1 MAVVVREDVPGDKRL
16 VAYLV
21 ADGEVDT
28 DGLRAVAGQRL
39 PGYMVPSAFVV
50 LDVLPLT
57 VNGKLDRKALPA
69 PTYETG
75 GGRAP
80 ADAREELVCR
90 AFAEVLGLPVVGVDD
105 DFFALGGHSLLVVS
119 LAEWL
124 RSRGLAVP
132 VRALFQNPT
141 PASLARVAG
150 TGQVVVP
157 ANPIPAG
164 GVDELT
170 PELLP
175 LVDLTEA
182 EIARVV
188 AAVPGGAANVA
199 DVYPLAPL
207 QEGMFFH
214 HLMADREGTDVY
226 VTPTLLEFESR
237 ERLDAFLDA
246 LRWVV
251 GRHDVYRTAIVWDG
265 LREPV
270 QVVLR
275 DVELPVE
282 EVRLASADGDVLDQ
296 FLAAGGS
303 WMDLD
308 RAPLMNVRI
317 APEPGGNG
325 WLALLRVHHLI
336 QDHTALE
343 VLVDEVEAY
352 LADRTA
358 ELPEPLPFREFVA
371 QARLGVSREEHERY
385 FAGLLGDVE
394 ETTAPYGMLDVHSDG
409 TQVTKQRVVV
419 AEELSER
426 VRKVARTVGVSPAT
440 VFHLVWARVLGTLSG
455 RDDVVFGTILFGR
468 MDAGAGA
475 DRVPGLFINTLPV
488 RVRLADGTVG
498 EALESMRGQL
508 AELMVHEH
516 APLAAA
522 QAASGLPGGSPL
534 FTSIFNYRYG
544 RSEPRSTSPA
554 LRGIQVRSFRD
565 LTNYPLVASVD
576 VEGTGFAI
584 TVDAVAPVDPAQV
597 TTLVHTCLDAVV
609 TAMEQ
614 DSGTRLS
621 AVDILDAAERAL
633 VVGEWNDTAAAL
645 PELSVSEVFAARVAE
660 SPDAVAVA
668 SGDVAWSYREL
679 DERVDRLASVLVE
692 RGVGVESPVAVV
704 MERSADLVVVLLAV
718 LKAGGA
724 FVPVDVAW
732 PSARVEAVLTDAAP
746 VCVVTTQDRVP
757 ELPAG
762 VPVVLADAVPAGHGK
777 VPSVSGL
784 LDRAAYVMYTSGST
798 GVPKGVVTTQRDLVA
813 LALDRCWGA
822 SADMRVLFHAP
833 HAFDASSYELWVPM
847 LSGGTVVVAEPVAI
861 DASVLAALV
870 SRHGLTHVHVT
881 AGLLR
886 VLADQDPGCFKGV
899 REVLTGGDVVPAA
912 SVRRLLEHNSGLVV
926 RHLYGPTEVTLC
938 ATQHEVRDAV
948 GEVLPIGRPLDNT
961 RAYVLDDALAPVP
974 VGVTG
979 ELYVAGVGLAR
990 GYAHQSVLTAERFI
1004 ADPFGSGERLYRT
1017 GDRVRWN
1024 TEGQLVFSGR
1034 ADAQV
1039 KIRGFRVEPGE
1050 VEAVVAGHP
1059 QVAQAAVVVREDTPG
1074 DKRLVAY
1081 LVAGEAMDVDAVRAH
1096 VSERLPAYMV
1106 PSAFMLLETLPL
1118 TVNGKLDRKALPA
1131 PEYVSGTGRAPGTVQ
1146 EELLCQVFAEV
1157 LGLPAVGVDDDFFA
1171 LGGHSLLAT
1180 RLVSRVRS
1188 VLGVEVSIRAL
1199 FDAPTPAGLAALLV
1213 RAEPG
1218 RAKLTKGVR
1227 PERVPLSFA
1236 QQRLWFLGQLEGPSA
1251 SYNIPVALRLSGE
1264 LDREAL
1270 DAALRDVVGRHEVL
1284 RTVFPMAD
1292 GRPFQRVLSLEESG
1306 FALTVAEVAPG
1317 QLEAEVAGA
1326 AGYAFDFAV
1335 EVPIRARLFAVSPQ
1349 EHVLVLV
1356 VHHIATDGWS
1366 MGPLARDLTTAYAA
1380 RCEGRAPEWTALPVQ
1395 YADYALWQRELL
1407 GSEEDRES
1415 LVARQVE
1422 YWRASLEDAPEELAL
1437 PLDHARPA
1445 VASHRGHVVP
1455 LRLPADLHGDL
1466 LRVAKAQGVTLY
1478 MAVQTALTVALAKLG
1493 AGTDIPVGLAV
1504 AGRTDQALD
1513 ELVGFFVN
1521 TLVLR
1526 TDLSGNPTLAELLGR
1541 VRETSLEAFAHQDVP
1556 FDRLVEELAPAR
1568 SLARHPLFQ
1577 VMLTV
1582 QNTAAAPG
1590 SGSSPA
1596 ELRGLRTE
1604 LMPLGVGAANFDLDM
1619 SLGEAFD
1626 QEGAPAGLRG
1636 SLTVAADLFDPAT
1649 AERIARS
1656 LRSALRTLADAPDTR
1671 LSAVDVVDAAERAL
1685 VVGEWNDTAA
1695 SLPELSVS
1703 EVFAA
1708 RVAESP
1714 DAVAVASGDVAWSYR
1729 ELGERVDRLASVLVE
1744 RGVGVESPV
1753 AVVMER
1759 SADLVVV
1766 LLAVLKAGGAFVPVD
1781 VAWPSAR
1788 VEAVLTDAAPVCVVT
1803 TRDRVPELPAGVPV
1817 VLADAVP
1824 TTESRLPLVAGLLD
1838 RAAYVMYTS
1847 GSTGVP
1853 KGVVTTQ
1860 RDLVALALDGCWG
1873 ASADMRVL
1881 FHAPHAFD
1889 ASSYELWVPLLSGGT
1904 VVVAEPV
1911 AMDAA
1916 VLRES
1921 VARHGLTHVHVTA
1934 GLLRVLADQDPE
1946 CFKGVRE
1953 VLTGGDVVPAASVR
1967 RLLEHNSGL
1976 VVRHLYGPTEVT
1988 LCATQHEVRDAVGDV
2003 LPIGRPLDNTRAYVL
2018 DDTLAPVPIGVT
2030 GELYVA
2036 GVGLARGY
2044 AHQSVLT
2051 AERFVADPFGSGE
2064 RLYRTGDRVRW
2075 TADGQLVFAG
2085 RADAQVKIRG
2095 FRVEPGEVEA
2105 VVAGHPQVAQ
2115 AAVVVRED
2123 TPGDKR
2129 LVAYVVPADGLD
2141 LDALRAHV
2149 SDRLPAY
2156 MVPSAFMALETLP
2169 LTVNGKLDRKAL
2181 PAPEYVSGTGRA
2193 PADVREELICQAF
2206 AEVLG
2211 LPAVGVDDD
2220 FFALGGHSLLAVSL
2234 VERLRARNVGISV
2247 RALFAT
2253 PTPVGLAAVAGPAQ
2267 VAIPA
2272 NLIPEGATALTPVML
2287 PLVDLTED
2295 ELATVVAAVPGGA
2308 ANIADVYPL
2317 APLQEGLF
2325 FHHLMAD
2332 RDAGDT
2338 YVLPTTLAFD
2348 DRARLDAFLAA
2359 LQRVVARHDIYRTAI
2374 LWDGLREP
2382 VQVVLR
2388 AAALPVTEVAPDPAG
2403 PPVAEQ
2409 LQAAAGVWMD
2419 LDRAPLMTAHVAA
2432 EPGTDRWL
2440 ALLRIHHL
2448 VQDHTALEI
2457 LLDELRA
2464 FLSGRADELPDPLP
2478 FREFVAQARLGVPRE
2493 EHERHFAELLGDV
2506 TETTAPFGLTDVHG
2520 DNAGTERSR
2529 MPVDEGTA
2537 RRTRE
2542 VARSLGVSPAT
2553 VFHLAWARVLAAVS
2567 DRDDVVFGTV
2577 LFGRMNAGAGADR
2590 VPGLFLNTLPVRVR
2604 FDGGTVAGALAGLRE
2619 QLADL
2624 LVHEHAPLAVA
2635 QTASG
2640 LPGGS
2645 PLFSALFNYRYSA
2658 AAPSAPEHADALAGV
2673 RVLLTKEGTN
2683 YPVSVSVDDDGTG
2696 FAITADAPAPVGA
2709 DRVRALLETALDN
2722 LADALERTPDAPPA
2736 AVEVLRPAE
2745 RLRLLEAFSAEA
2757 QARPRTLAALR
2768 ERYGVEPAGAYVLDG
2783 GLRMVPAGATGELYL
2798 AGVAGPEGGPDLAD
2812 PFNPGGA
2819 MLRTGDRVRWS
2830 ADGRLEFP
2838 AEAAEPAA
2846 PEDAPS
2852 TAAGRRPSGP
2862 REELLCQVFA
2872 EILGLPSV
2880 GVDDNYF
2887 LLGGQS
2893 LMATRLVGRLRA
2905 VLGVEVPIRALFE
2918 NPTPAGLAARLAQA
2932 APGRAALV
2940 ARPRPERVPLSFAQQ
2955 RLWFL
2960 GQLEASSATYTN
2972 TTALRLSGSLDRE
2985 ALGSALRDLVG
2996 RHEILRTVLPVED
3009 GEPYQRILPAAEAG
3023 IELTVVEVAPG
3034 GLAARLAQVGEYP
3047 FDLAT
3052 EIPIRAWLLAEAP
3065 EEHVL
3070 VLAVHHSATD
3080 GWSMG
3085 PLARDLTTAYTA
3097 RLRGE
3102 APQWAPLPVQ
3112 YADYAI
3118 WQRELLGGGSDPD
3131 SVLAGQ
3137 MAHWREALA
3146 GLPEEIA
3153 LPETRPRP
3161 AVPTHRAGDLPVRIG
3176 PELHRGILDLAK
3188 AEGATV
3194 FMVMQAALAALLSG
3208 LGAGEDVPIG
3218 AAVAGRV
3225 DDALDDLIGFFVN
3238 MLVLRTDVS
3247 GDPTFGELLQR
3258 VRGTDLAAYANQD
3271 VPFDYVVEQ
3280 LTPERSTARQ
3290 PLFQVALVV
3299 QNTPRS
3305 ELRMPG
3311 LAIASEPVA
3320 VGGAR
3325 SDLMLSLAE
3334 RVDEDG
3340 APAGLGGALQFSA
3353 DLLDPGTARELA
3365 DRLVRLLEHVVA
3377 DPGQPLSRIP
3387 LVTDGERRALLDLGA
3402 GPAHEVHD
3410 AGRAT
3415 LPELFAAQVARNP
3428 QAVALVHGDQEL
3440 SYAELDLR
3448 AERLARLLAA
3458 RGIGPESVV
3467 AVAMGHCAELVVAF
3481 LAIAKAGAVYLPVD
3495 PAHPADRIG
3504 YMVADARPVHAL
3516 TTEADRAALPP
3527 SAGLPV
3533 TVLGTAGAE
3542 AELASVQASASTGD
3556 DPLPAPRPEQAAY
3569 VIYTSGSTGRPKG
3582 VVVSHTGIANLV
3594 AAQVERLG
3602 VTDASRVLQFASVG
3616 FDAAVWELVM
3626 ALCTGARLVVAP
3638 SGELLPGAGLAEV
3651 IARHRVTHATL
3662 PPAVLAL
3669 LSPEDL
3675 ASVTALVSA
3684 GEALGEDLPAR
3695 WAPGRRFIDAY
3706 GPTETTVCATMSD
3719 PLVPGEPVTIGGAV
3733 TGTTVLLLDD
3743 ALRPVP
3749 AGVLGE
3755 LYVAGPALAR
3765 GYQGRADL
3773 TAERFVAD
3781 PYGSGR
3787 RMYRTGDRA
3796 RWDGKGRLLYA
3807 GRADDQVKI
3816 RGFRVEPRE
3825 VEAVLTGHPDVARAV
3840 VTVQVQSGE
3849 QRLIAYLVAADRGY
3863 GERALG
3869 DHGTGDLAAAVRG
3882 YAAER
3887 LPRYMLPAAI
3897 VELSALPLTVNGKLD
3912 HRALP
3917 APDLGAAAGTGR
3929 APATAEEKAVCS
3941 VFAEILG
3948 LPEVGADDDFF
3959 AMGGHSLLATRLLSR
3974 VRSVTG
3980 ADVPVRVLFEN
3991 PTPAALAVWIT
4002 AQAGTRTKRK
4012 SRPALRPMRKQEE
4025 N

>member
-1 MAVVVREDVPGDKRL
+1 TGDRVSWDAEGNLAFAGRVDDQVKIRGFRVELGEIEAVLAGHTQVSQVAVVVREDVPGDRRL

-21 ADGEVDT
+21 ADGGTDVDV

-50 LDVLPLT
+50 LEALPLT

-69 PTYETG
+69 PSYEAG
-75 GGRAP
+75 AGRAP

-164 GVDELT
+164 GVSELT

-175 LVDLTEA
+175 LVELTEA

-275 DVELPVE
+275 EVELPVE

-308 RAPLMNVRI
+308 RAPLMNLRI

-409 TQVTKQRVVV
+409 TQVAKQRVVV

-488 RVRLADGTVG
+488 RARLADGTVG

-621 AVDILDAAERAL
+621 AVEVLDPAERAL
-633 VVGEWNDTAAAL
+633 VVGEWNDTAASV
-645 PELSVSEVFAARVAE
+645 PELSVSEVFAAQVARTPE
-660 SPDAVAVA
+660 AVALV
-668 SGDVAWSYREL
+668 SGELSLSYREL

-692 RGVGVESPVAVV
+692 CGVGVESPVAVV
-704 MERSADLVVVLLAV
+704 MERSAELVVVLLAV
-718 LKAGGA
+718 LRAGGA

-732 PSARVEAVLTDAAP
+732 PSARVEAVLADARP
-746 VCVVTTQDRVP
+746 VCVVTTRDLASDV
-757 ELPAG
+757 PAG
-762 VPVVLADAVPAGHGK
+762 LPVVLADAVPAMESR
-777 VPSVSGL
+777 VPSVVGL

-798 GVPKGVVTTQRDLVA
+798 GIPKGVVTTQRDLVA
-813 LALDRCWGA
+813 LALDGCWGA
-822 SADMRVLFHAP
+822 SAEMRVLFHAP
-833 HAFDASSYELWVPM
+833 HAFDASSYELWVPL
-847 LSGGTVVVAEPVAI
+847 LSGGTVVVAEPVAV
-861 DASVLAALV
+861 DASVLAGLV

-938 ATQHEVRDAV
+938 ATQYEVRDAV

-961 RAYVLDDALAPVP
+961 RAYVLDDTLAPVP

-979 ELYVAGVGLAR
+979 ELYVAGIGLAR
-990 GYAHQSVLTAERFI
+990 GYAHQPVLTAERFI

-1017 GDRVRWN
+1017 GDRVRW
-1024 TEGQLVFSGR
+1024 TADGQLVFAGR

-1081 LVAGEAMDVDAVRAH
+1081 LVPVDGLDLDAVRAH
-1096 VSERLPAYMV
+1096 VSDRLPAYMV
-1106 PSAFMLLETLPL
+1106 PSAFMSLETLPL

-1131 PEYVSGTGRAPGTVQ
+1131 PEYVSGAGRAPGTVQ

-1157 LGLPAVGVDDDFFA
+1157 LGLPLVGVDDDFFA

-1188 VLGVEVSIRAL
+1188 VLGVEASIRAL

-1227 PERVPLSFA
+1227 PEQVPLSFA

-1284 RTVFPMAD
+1284 RTVFPMSD
-1292 GRPFQRVLSLEESG
+1292 GRPFQRVLSLDESG
-1306 FALTVAEVAPG
+1306 FGLTVSEVAPE
-1317 QLEAEVAGA
+1317 QLEAEVARA
-1326 AGYAFDFAV
+1326 AGHAFDFAA
-1335 EVPIRARLFAVSPQ
+1335 EVPIRAWLFAVSPQ

-1366 MGPLARDLTTAYAA
+1366 MGPLARDLSLAYAA

-1407 GSEEDRES
+1407 GSEDDPES
-1415 LVARQVE
+1415 LIARQVE
-1422 YWRASLEDAPEELAL
+1422 YWRASLEGAPEELAL

-1526 TDLSGNPTLAELLGR
+1526 TDLSGNPTLADLLGR

-1556 FDRLVEELAPAR
+1556 FDRLVEELSPAR

-1626 QEGAPAGLRG
+1626 PDGAPAGLRG
-1636 SLTVAADLFDPAT
+1636 SLTVAVDLFDPAT

-1656 LRSALRTLADAPDTR
+1656 LQSALRTLADAPGTR
-1671 LSAVDVVDAAERAL
+1671 LSAVEVLDAAERAL
-1685 VVGEWNDTAA
+1685 VVGEWNDTAVA
-1695 SLPELSVS
+1695 VPELSVS

-1714 DAVAVASGDVAWSYR
+1714 DAVALVSGELSLSYG
-1729 ELGERVDRLASVLVE
+1729 ELDERANRLASVLVE

-1759 SADLVVV
+1759 SAELVVV

-1788 VEAVLTDAAPVCVVT
+1788 VAAVLADAAPVCVVT
-1803 TRDRVPELPAGVPV
+1803 TRDRVSELPAGVPV

-1824 TTESRLPLVAGLLD
+1824 AGHGKVPSVVGLLD

-1847 GSTGVP
+1847 GSTGIP

-1860 RDLVALALDGCWG
+1860 RDLVALALDACWG

-1911 AMDAA
+1911 AIDAA

-1921 VARHGLTHVHVTA
+1921 VAGHGLTHVHVTA
-1934 GLLRVLADQDPE
+1934 GLLRVLADQDPG

-1988 LCATQHEVRDAVGDV
+1988 LCATQYEVRDAVGEV

-2018 DDTLAPVPIGVT
+2018 DDTLAPVPVGVT

-2036 GVGLARGY
+2036 GIGLARGY
-2044 AHQSVLT
+2044 ANQAVLT
-2051 AERFVADPFGSGE
+2051 AERFIADPFGSGE

-2075 TADGQLVFAG
+2075 TAGGQLVFAG

-2123 TPGDKR
+2123 APGDKR
-2129 LVAYVVPADGLD
+2129 LVAYVVPGDGLD
-2141 LDALRAHV
+2141 LDAVRAHV

-2156 MVPSAFMALETLP
+2156 MVPSAFLLLEALP

-2181 PAPEYVSGTGRA
+2181 PAPEYVSGAGRA

-2253 PTPVGLAAVAGPAQ
+2253 PTPAGLAAVAGTAQ
-2267 VAIPA
+2267 VVVPPNA
-2272 NLIPEGATALTPVML
+2272 IPEGATALTPAML

-2332 RDAGDT
+2332 RDSGDF
-2338 YVLPTTLAFD
+2338 YVLPTVLDFD
-2348 DRARLDAFLAA
+2348 DRARLDEFLGA
-2359 LQRVVARHDIYRTAI
+2359 LRWVVARHDVYRTAI
-2374 LWDGLREP
+2374 LWEGLREP
-2382 VQVVLR
+2382 VQVVLHE
-2388 AAALPVTEVAPDPAG
+2388 AELPITEVELDGSEGHLPDR
-2403 PPVAEQ
+2403 
-2409 LQAAAGVWMD
+2409 LLAAAGGWLE
-2419 LDRAPLMTAHVAA
+2419 LDRAPLLSAHVAA

-2457 LLDELRA
+2457 LMDELRA
-2464 FLSGRADELPDPLP
+2464 FLSGRAGELPDPLP
-2478 FREFVAQARLGVPRE
+2478 FRAFVAQARLGVPRE
-2493 EHERHFAELLGDV
+2493 EHERHFAQLLGDV
-2506 TETTAPFGLTDVHG
+2506 DETTAPYGLMDVHG
-2520 DNAGTERSR
+2520 DGTAGARAHL
-2529 MPVDEGTA
+2529 PVDDALSA
-2537 RRTRE
+2537 RVTE
-2542 VARSLGVSPAT
+2542 AARAQGVSPAT
-2553 VFHLAWARVLAAVS
+2553 LFHLVWARVLGALS
-2567 DRDDVVFGTV
+2567 GRDDVVFGTI
-2577 LFGRMNAGAGADR
+2577 LFGRMNAGTGADR
-2590 VPGLFLNTLPVRVR
+2590 VLGPFINTLPVRVR
-2604 FDGGTVAGALAGLRE
+2604 LDDGTVGEALAGLRE

-2624 LVHEHAPLAVA
+2624 MVHEHAPLTLA
-2635 QTASG
+2635 QAASG
-2640 LPGGS
+2640 VPGGS
-2645 PLFSALFNYRYSA
+2645 PLFTSLFNYRHNQASPAPSPTPSPSSEDGPAAPA
-2658 AAPSAPEHADALAGV
+2658 AAMTGV
-2673 RVLLTKEGTN
+2673 RTVFRREHTN
-2683 YPVSVSVDDDGTG
+2683 FPLDIAVDSDGVRFGISVD
-2696 FAITADAPAPVGA
+2696 AVAPADPERVC
-2709 DRVRALLETALDN
+2709 RMVRACLEGLVE
-2722 LADALERTPDAPPA
+2722 ALELAPQTPLG
-2736 AVEVLRPAE
+2736 AVEVLDAAE
-2745 RLRLLEAFSAEA
+2745 R
-2757 QARPRTLAALR
+2757 
-2768 ERYGVEPAGAYVLDG
+2768 
-2783 GLRMVPAGATGELYL
+2783 
-2798 AGVAGPEGGPDLAD
+2798 
-2812 PFNPGGA
+2812 
-2819 MLRTGDRVRWS
+2819 
-2830 ADGRLEFP
+2830 
-2838 AEAAEPAA
+2838 
-2846 PEDAPS
+2846 
-2852 TAAGRRPSGP
+2852 
-2862 REELLCQVFA
+2862 
-2872 EILGLPSV
+2872 
-2880 GVDDNYF
+2880 
-2887 LLGGQS
+2887 
-2893 LMATRLVGRLRA
+2893 
-2905 VLGVEVPIRALFE
+2905 
-2918 NPTPAGLAARLAQA
+2918 
-2932 APGRAALV
+2932 
-2940 ARPRPERVPLSFAQQ
+2940 
-2955 RLWFL
+2955 
-2960 GQLEASSATYTN
+2960 
-2972 TTALRLSGSLDRE
+2972 
-2985 ALGSALRDLVG
+2985 
-2996 RHEILRTVLPVED
+2996 
-3009 GEPYQRILPAAEAG
+3009 
-3023 IELTVVEVAPG
+3023 
-3034 GLAARLAQVGEYP
+3034 
-3047 FDLAT
+3047 
-3052 EIPIRAWLLAEAP
+3052 
-3065 EEHVL
+3065 
-3070 VLAVHHSATD
+3070 
-3080 GWSMG
+3080 
-3085 PLARDLTTAYTA
+3085 
-3097 RLRGE
+3097 
-3102 APQWAPLPVQ
+3102 
-3112 YADYAI
+3112 
-3118 WQRELLGGGSDPD
+3118 
-3131 SVLAGQ
+3131 
-3137 MAHWREALA
+3137 
-3146 GLPEEIA
+3146 
-3153 LPETRPRP
+3153 
-3161 AVPTHRAGDLPVRIG
+3161 
-3176 PELHRGILDLAK
+3176 
-3188 AEGATV
+3188 
-3194 FMVMQAALAALLSG
+3194 
-3208 LGAGEDVPIG
+3208 
-3218 AAVAGRV
+3218 
-3225 DDALDDLIGFFVN
+3225 
-3238 MLVLRTDVS
+3238 
-3247 GDPTFGELLQR
+3247 
-3258 VRGTDLAAYANQD
+3258 
-3271 VPFDYVVEQ
+3271 
-3280 LTPERSTARQ
+3280 
-3290 PLFQVALVV
+3290 ALVV
-3299 QNTPRS
+3299 RES
-3305 ELRMPG
+3305 
-3311 LAIASEPVA
+3311 AVA
-3320 VGGAR
+3320 VVPE
-3325 SDLMLSLAE
+3325 LS
-3334 RVDEDG
+3334 V
-3340 APAGLGGALQFSA
+3340 
-3353 DLLDPGTARELA
+3353 
-3365 DRLVRLLEHVVA
+3365 
-3377 DPGQPLSRIP
+3377 
-3387 LVTDGERRALLDLGA
+3387 
-3402 GPAHEVHD
+3402 
-3410 AGRAT
+3410 
-3415 LPELFAAQVARNP
+3415 PELFAAQAARTP
-3428 QAVALVHGDQEL
+3428 DAVAVVCDGTEL
-3440 SYAELDLR
+3440 SYAELD
-3448 AERLARLLAA
+3448 AWSDRLAGWLGESGVGA
-3458 RGIGPESVV
+3458 ESVV
-3467 AVAMGHCAELVVAF
+3467 GLCLPRGAEMVAAVLGVW
-3481 LAIAKAGAVYLPVD
+3481 KAGAAYVPLDPEYPVERLEFVLADSGARLVLGHRELVAGLSAERVVHLDD
-3495 PAHPADRIG
+3495 PA
-3504 YMVADARPVHAL
+3504 VAAAI
-3516 TTEADRAALPP
+3516 EA
-3527 SAGLPV
+3527 
-3533 TVLGTAGAE
+3533 
-3542 AELASVQASASTGD
+3542 
-3556 DPLPAPRPEQAAY
+3556 APRPAPAPVLPEQLAY

-3582 VVVSHTGIANLV
+3582 VALTHDGLTSLIAAMTPV
-3594 AAQVERLG
+3594 AATGPGRRVMQF
-3602 VTDASRVLQFASVG
+3602 TAFSFDASVLDMAVTLTSG
-3616 FDAAVWELVM
+3616 AA
-3626 ALCTGARLVVAP
+3626 LVVATSEQRTDP
-3638 SGELLPGAGLAEV
+3638 ARLMRMMREQEV
-3651 IARHRVTHATL
+3651 TTTIVVPT
-3662 PPAVLAL
+3662 L
-3669 LSPEDL
+3669 LSALDPAELTGLSDL
-3675 ASVTALVSA
+3675 LVGAEPISA
-3684 GEALGEDLPAR
+3684 RQVEE
-3695 WAPGRRFIDAY
+3695 WAPGRRLVNTY
-3706 GPTETTVCATMSD
+3706 GPTEATVMVTTGPIGPDGGDIPMGA
-3719 PLVPGEPVTIGGAV
+3719 PNPGTRAFV
-3733 TGTTVLLLDD
+3733 LDD

-3749 AGVLGE
+3749 VGVAGE
-3755 LYVAGPALAR
+3755 LYLAGAQLAR
-3765 GYQGRADL
+3765 GYVGRPDL

-3781 PYGSGR
+3781 PFGSGG

-3796 RWDGKGRLLYA
+3796 RWTADGQLVFA
-3807 GRADDQVKI
+3807 GRADAQVKI
-3816 RGFRVEPRE
+3816 RGFRVEPGE
-3825 VEAVLTGHPDVARAV
+3825 VETVIAGHPQVAQAAV
-3840 VTVQVQSGE
+3840 VVREDTPGDK
-3849 QRLIAYLVAADRGY
+3849 RLVAYLVPGDGGTTV
-3863 GERALG
+3863 GEVRA
-3869 DHGTGDLAAAVRG
+3869 H
-3882 YAAER
+3882 AAER
-3887 LPRYMLPAAI
+3887 LPAYMVP
-3897 VELSALPLTVNGKLD
+3897 SAFMLLDVLPLTVNGKLD
-3912 HRALP
+3912 RRALP
-3917 APDLGAAAGTGR
+3917 APEYATGTDRAARGSVGVL
-3929 APATAEEKAVCS
+3929 EELMCEA
-3941 VFAEILG
+3941 FAEVLG
-3948 LPEVGADDDFF
+3948 LATVGVHDDFF
-3959 AMGGHSLLATRLLSR
+3959 ALGGHSLLVVALVEKLRSRGVSVAVRDVMGSPTVSGLMNTLSLSSVQDSLGTLFPIRTGGERPPIFCVHPGGGLSWCYLPLARHLPEEYPLYGLQARGLDGVTPLASSVREMAADYITQMRAVQPTGPYHLLGFSF
-3974 VRSVTG
+3974 G
-3980 ADVPVRVLFEN
+3980 GVPAHEIAVQLQEEGEEVGSLILLDAYPPE
-3991 PTPAALAVWIT
+3991 PGPEEELDEAEAEAA
-4002 AQAGTRTKRK
+4002 AQAGPGLWAEIIKAEFGHVLSGFSDEEIAILTRLFQNNLDIRDEH
-4012 SRPALRPMRKQEE
+4012 ALGRFEGDALLVVATEGKPEGVSNSARWEGYVSGE
-4025 N
+4025 VAEAPVPSAHSALVAPDTLRLVAEAVVAWLNARGH